1 MIAYFD
7 SSAVVPLLVE
17 DEPGSEV
24 CLRVFLQAE
33 TVATVRLTFAEVCAA
48 LARAARLGRLTAEAH
63 DSALVEFE
71 SVWDQMDVLDV
82 DDYLVRQAG
91 ALARTHALRGYD
103 AVHCASGLRVRS
115 ANTVGLAGDRQ
126 LLAAW
131 HREDL
136 QAIDTGAS

>member
-7 SSAVVPLLVE
+7 TSAVVPLLVE

-48 LARAARLGRLTAEAH
+48 LARAARLGRLTTEAH
-63 DSALVEFE
+63 DGALAEFA
-71 SVWDQMDVLDV
+71 SVWAQLDVLEV
-82 DDYLVRQAG
+82 DDDLVRQAG
-91 ALARTHALRGYD
+91 ALAGTHALRGND
-103 AVHCASGLRVRS
+103 ALHCAAALRVRNS
-115 ANTVGLAGDRQ
+115 NTVGLAGDRE

-131 HREDL
+131 RHEEL
-136 QAIDTGAS
+136 HTIDTGA